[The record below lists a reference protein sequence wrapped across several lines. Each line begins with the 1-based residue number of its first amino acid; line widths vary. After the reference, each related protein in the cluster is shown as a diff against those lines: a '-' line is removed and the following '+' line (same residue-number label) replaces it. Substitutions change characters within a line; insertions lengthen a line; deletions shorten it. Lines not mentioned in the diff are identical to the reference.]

1 MGYTANSFL
10 RKAKFI
16 WLLFALPVV
25 MSACHNILGKRVRG
39 NGNIK
44 TEDRS
49 VSDFKNVE
57 VDGAAKVLVSQ
68 GDHSSVR
75 LEGDENLLGYM
86 EVSQE
91 GDRVII
97 RERHGFHLV
106 PTNDIKVYVS
116 TKVYNQ
122 IKVSGAVD
130 IIGQSKIN
138 NPEDLALSVSGA
150 GDIKMDVDAPRLSA
164 DVSGSGSVD
173 LKGQTKDVDL
183 DLTGAGHAH
192 CYDLLAEN
200 TKVDISGAG
209 DAEVFAS
216 VKLDATVSGA
226 GNVNYKGNATTVN
239 QHVSGAGSV
248 HKAD

>member
-1 MGYTANSFL
+1 MGHTAHSL
-10 RKAKFI
+10 PGKIKFI
-16 WLLFALPVV
+16 WLLVALPLVLG
-25 MSACHNILGKRVRG
+25 ACHNILGKRVRG

-68 GDHSSVR
+68 SDHSSVR
-75 LEGDENLLGYM
+75 IECDENLLGYM
-86 EVSQE
+86 EVSQQ

-97 RERHGFHLV
+97 RERHGYHLV

-130 IIGQSKIN
+130 IIGQSKIS

-150 GDIKMDVDAPRLSA
+150 GDIKMDVDAPRLTA

-216 VKLDATVSGA
+216 VKLEATVSGA

>member
-1 MGYTANSFL
+1 MGHTAHSL
-10 RKAKFI
+10 PGKIKII
-16 WLLFALPVV
+16 WLLVALPLVLG
-25 MSACHNILGKRVRG
+25 ACHNILGKRVRG

-68 GDHSSVR
+68 SDHSSVR
-75 LEGDENLLGYM
+75 IECDENLLGYM
-86 EVSQE
+86 EVSQQ

-97 RERHGFHLV
+97 RERHGYHLV

-130 IIGQSKIN
+130 IIGQSKIS

-150 GDIKMDVDAPRLSA
+150 GDIKMDVDAPRLTA

-216 VKLDATVSGA
+216 VKLEATVSGA

>member
-1 MGYTANSFL
+1 MPLVLG
-10 RKAKFI
+10 
-16 WLLFALPVV
+16 
-25 MSACHNILGKRVRG
+25 ACHNILGKRVRG

-68 GDHSSVR
+68 SDHSSVR
-75 LEGDENLLGYM
+75 IECDENLLGYM
-86 EVSQE
+86 EVSQQ

-97 RERHGFHLV
+97 RERHGYHLV

-130 IIGQSKIN
+130 IIGQSKIS

-150 GDIKMDVDAPRLSA
+150 GDIKMDVDAPRLTA

-216 VKLDATVSGA
+216 VKLEATVSGA

>member
-1 MGYTANSFL
+1 MGHTAHSL
-10 RKAKFI
+10 PGKIKII
-16 WLLFALPVV
+16 WLLVALPLVLG
-25 MSACHNILGKRVRG
+25 ACHNILGKRVRG

-68 GDHSSVR
+68 SDHSSVR
-75 LEGDENLLGYM
+75 IECDENLLGYM
-86 EVSQE
+86 EVSQQ

-97 RERHGFHLV
+97 RERHGYHLV

-130 IIGQSKIN
+130 IIGQSKIS

-150 GDIKMDVDAPRLSA
+150 GDIKMDVDAPRLTA
-164 DVSGSGSVD
+164 DVSGSRCLHQS
-173 LKGQTKDVDL
+173 
-183 DLTGAGHAH
+183 
-192 CYDLLAEN
+192 
-200 TKVDISGAG
+200 
-209 DAEVFAS
+209 
-216 VKLDATVSGA
+216 
-226 GNVNYKGNATTVN
+226 
-239 QHVSGAGSV
+239 
-248 HKAD
+248 